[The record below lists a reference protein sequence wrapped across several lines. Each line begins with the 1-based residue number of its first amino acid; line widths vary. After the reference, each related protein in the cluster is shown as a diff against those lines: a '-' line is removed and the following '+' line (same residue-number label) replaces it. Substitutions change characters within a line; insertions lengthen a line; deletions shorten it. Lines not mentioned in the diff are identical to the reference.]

1 MCGIYGVINKKT
13 DRELAVRCLDTLTHR
28 GPDGSGLW
36 QEGGVTLGH
45 RRLSILDLSD
55 TGSQPMPYADGEST
69 ILSRSAGSFRKKDT
83 PSAATAIRR

>member
-36 QEGGVTLGH
+36 QGAV
-45 RRLSILDLSD
+45 
-55 TGSQPMPYADGEST
+55 
-69 ILSRSAGSFRKKDT
+69 
-83 PSAATAIRR
+83 